1 MSKDIINL
9 GLSNFTGSLYAIKR
23 DGKYFLILGNYLD
36 DKEREIS
43 EEFYLS
49 IVNEFVKK

>member
-1 MSKDIINL
+1 MNNDIINL

-36 DKEREIS
+36 DKELEIS
-43 EEFYLS
+43 KDFYLS
-49 IVNEFVKK
+49 IVKEFVKK